1 MMINFIMMLV
11 IGIMLFVAGIVD
23 IRKLRISRKYI
34 IVFGAVCVAALLTGQ
49 SPSLVTALS
58 GTLIG
63 MCALGISLISGEQ
76 LGRGDGLVLVAVG
89 LAVGFRGCLV
99 VVSIASI
106 IMCLVAIVL
115 LALKKGN
122 RKTKLPFIP
131 AIFAGYAIFMITNY
145 SVVGVGAI

>member
-23 IRKLRISRKYI
+23 IKRLMISRKYL
-34 IVFGAVCVAALLTGQ
+34 IVFGAVCVVALLTKQ
-49 SPSLVTALS
+49 SPSLITALS

-63 MCALGISLISGEQ
+63 MCALGVSLISSEQ
-76 LGRGDGLVLVAVG
+76 LGRGDGLVLAAVG
-89 LAVGFRGCLV
+89 LVVGFRGCLV

-106 IMCLVAIVL
+106 IMCLVSIAM
-115 LALKKGN
+115 LAFKKGN

-131 AIFAGYAIFMITNY
+131 AIFAGYTIFLISNY
-145 SVVGVGAI
+145 SVVGVSVL